1 MISIMANQRQADPRA
16 NQKARTRAAIVAAA
30 QQLQRGGT
38 PPTIAQAAQ
47 RAGVSRATAHRY
59 FPTQETLLVE
69 VTDITPAVASVE
81 TLFNGLTTKDP
92 EQRLLLLLDA
102 VNPIVLEQEAHM
114 RRAMRVYLD
123 TWLRNRPAEGDSPP
137 SVREGRRMRWLEDA
151 LAPLAD
157 MPQQRRRRLQTAL
170 ALTLGIDSIVVLK
183 DVCRLNDDETLAVL
197 RWAATALLRAGL
209 QDDSTGAAAS

>member
-1 MISIMANQRQADPRA
+1 
-16 NQKARTRAAIVAAA
+16 
-30 QQLQRGGT
+30 
-38 PPTIAQAAQ
+38 
-47 RAGVSRATAHRY
+47 
-59 FPTQETLLVE
+59 
-69 VTDITPAVASVE
+69 
-81 TLFNGLTTKDP
+81 
-92 EQRLLLLLDA
+92 
-102 VNPIVLEQEAHM
+102 
-114 RRAMRVYLD
+114 
-123 TWLRNRPAEGDSPP
+123 
-137 SVREGRRMRWLEDA
+137 MRWLEDA